1 MEYETAEKL
10 IKRGALTVGI
20 VAVLGIGWVCGTET
34 ISQGHVG
41 VEYSRQDGVQDKV
54 LSQGLH
60 FVNPM
65 NRITEYP
72 VSTETV
78 EYEDLALTT
87 KDGKP
92 LSVTITYDYSNES
105 SLTPKIYD
113 KFKGSKPEVIEDT
126 WLKAR
131 LRDSALAVTSK
142 YTILE
147 VFQKHEEIQTEVHDN
162 FVKSVKGMGFNVE
175 NVVFGTPKADDATKR
190 AIQAVV
196 DKQQE
201 LEALKI
207 ETSKAQEKAKAKQI
221 TAQGEAKAK
230 VIKAE
235 GESKANKLLE
245 KSLTNDVLESQ
256 KIEKWNGVNS
266 STVLGNGTGVNVNMK

>member
-10 IKRGALTVGI
+10 LKRGVITVGI
-20 VAVLGIGWVCGTET
+20 CVALGIGWANVTET

-54 LSQGLH
+54 LTQGLH
-60 FVNPM
+60 LVNPF

-78 EYEDLALTT
+78 EYKDLALTT

-92 LSVTITYDYSNES
+92 LNVTITYDYSNES

-113 KFKGSKPEVIEDT
+113 KFKGSDPETIENT

-147 VFQKHEEIQTEVHDN
+147 VFQKHEEIQTEVHEN
-162 FVKSVKGMGFNVE
+162 FVKSVKSMGFNVE
-175 NVVFGTPKADDATKR
+175 NVVFGTPKADNATKK

-201 LEALKI
+201 LEALKV
-207 ETSKAQEKAKAKQI
+207 ETSKATEKAKAKQI
-221 TAQGEAKAK
+221 TAEGEAKAK

-266 STVLGNGTGVNVNMK
+266 STVLSNGTGVNVNMK